1 MAITKTLFSG
11 TTSEANAAEIYTW
24 MQANAN
30 EYFDSITCENNRITC
45 STSGGGYIT
54 IKSGIREWECKLD
67 NGKSFYIDNYMNDTS
82 KVRISAAYKTSK
94 GIALVISDE
103 GWIFVCKSN
112 SGSTGVL
119 LSSYYHPGRYAF
131 ADLAY
136 STKWIY
142 DVGYDL
148 THIQMAMTSLA
159 PVPLGDSG
167 TYADGLYFVPF
178 YQYDNMGMISVGGK
192 SYVYSGWA
200 ALEE

>member
-11 TTSEANAAEIYTW
+11 TTPKANAAEIYAW
-24 MQANAN
+24 MQANAT
-30 EYFDSITCENNRITC
+30 EYFDSITIEGSSVKCI
-45 STSGGGYIT
+45 TSGGGFIS
-54 IKSGIREWECKLD
+54 IKPEVREWSCKLD
-67 NGKSFYIDNYMNDTS
+67 NGGAYSIDNYSSDTS
-82 KVRISAAYKTSK
+82 KIRVSAAYKTSK

-178 YQYDNMGMISVGGK
+178 YQYDNTGMISVGGK